1 MPPSR
6 TQNGPDENLSGVMG
20 RFQAWNVEQAARQP
34 GATSFEGVREVT
46 YDEALAAQR
55 LRRPVRLGIPQ
66 HLTQEVALDATHDLA
81 TLLTPK
87 KPVVS
92 AIASANAVPLKGRT
106 PEPVKASSPAST
118 ATAAKKTTRSAS
130 SPVLAVQ
137 AKAVKTGRG
146 KATGLHAASARPET
160 PRGTASA
167 RARIIAAAAVEQAS
181 SRVEKGRLAPP
192 SFKQE
197 MLKQLKMT
205 AADLQS
211 AVESKPQIRIARSK
225 AVQGKNAATKVL
237 ATKSPMRKPSGAKSV
252 PAAAARATSGAD
264 FRLAHAEPVN
274 TATASLRSI
283 SMNLR
288 LSHAEHA
295 ALRVLAASAKLPM
308 AAYVRVCALRPDYLE
323 NHQPLSDRPTRQGLT
338 IAEPAEVT
346 PRSFSETAI
355 DFVSR
360 MRVFLMG
367 RRLEVTA

>member
-1 MPPSR
+1 
-6 TQNGPDENLSGVMG
+6 
-20 RFQAWNVEQAARQP
+20 
-34 GATSFEGVREVT
+34 
-46 YDEALAAQR
+46 
-55 LRRPVRLGIPQ
+55 
-66 HLTQEVALDATHDLA
+66 
-81 TLLTPK
+81 
-87 KPVVS
+87 
-92 AIASANAVPLKGRT
+92 
-106 PEPVKASSPAST
+106 
-118 ATAAKKTTRSAS
+118 
-130 SPVLAVQ
+130 
-137 AKAVKTGRG
+137 
-146 KATGLHAASARPET
+146 
-160 PRGTASA
+160 
-167 RARIIAAAAVEQAS
+167 
-181 SRVEKGRLAPP
+181 
-192 SFKQE
+192 

-211 AVESKPQIRIARSK
+211 AGESKPQLRIARSK

-237 ATKSPMRKPSGAKSV
+237 ATKLPMRKQSGAKSV

-323 NHQPLSDRPTRQGLT
+323 NHQPLSDRPTREVPTRT